1 MPIQLGEK
9 YLITT
14 DGWFVAPD
22 GERYSAVFG
31 TVVSVHSDEETLGVK
46 TNRGSTNWYVE
57 IGKML
62 IAGCQVHYAIRTDKV
77 DLKGPRY
84 YAEKDGKLIIQF
96 YDISHIY
103 MAD

>member
-1 MPIQLGEK
+1 MLIKRGEK

-62 IAGCQVHYAIRTDKV
+62 IAGCQIHYAIRTNKV
-77 DLKGPRY
+77 SLKVPRY
-84 YAEKDGKLIIQF
+84 YGEKDGRLITQR

-103 MAD
+103 VAD